1 MGMLHILQQPQV
13 HHTSTCSVVA
23 RGKQHYY
30 IAFAVQG
37 TPLQAE
43 EVPQGTQ
50 AEEVPQGTQAE
61 EVPQG
66 TQAEEVPQGTQ
77 AEKVPQAQ
85 VHAQVPQAQAP
96 IEGAPLP
103 SCCPITRL
111 ACVVGGCLADHQSP
125 RCVHM

>member
-50 AEEVPQGTQAE
+50 AE
-61 EVPQG
+61 
-66 TQAEEVPQGTQ
+66 
-77 AEKVPQAQ
+77 KVPQAQ
-85 VHAQVPQAQAP
+85 VQAQVPQAQAP